1 MKMHYWGVIIVV
13 LLLGYL
19 AGSKFPAT
27 GQSLLGKV
35 GL

>member
-1 MKMHYWGVIIVV
+1 MTGKWGMIVV
-13 LLLGYL
+13 LLIVGYL
-19 AGSKFPAT
+19 VGVKFPAT